1 MIPQMEN
8 KDSDKEKKS
17 KWAIATASRDA
28 PLKSRPK
35 KNTEKD
41 EKNVD

>member
-1 MIPQMEN
+1 MEN
-8 KDSDKEKKS
+8 KDSNKEKKS
-17 KWAIATASRDA
+17 KWTIATASRNA

-41 EKNVD
+41 EKTTD